1 MNTIASQNP
10 ARDDEVRNIVMHV
23 NFADQD
29 RLGFVLNNV
38 ENIFDYYRQQ
48 GNQVAI
54 RVVCHGPGL
63 HMLRADTSPVRERL
77 QQMVDSL
84 DQLGF
89 YACTN
94 TLEKM
99 TRAEGQRPE
108 IIEQAVLVP
117 AGLPEI
123 IELQR
128 LGWIYVKP

>member
-1 MNTIASQNP
+1 MNTIATQNP
-10 ARDDEVRNIVMHV
+10 ARDDEARNIVMHV
-23 NFADQD
+23 NFADQG

-38 ENIFDYYRQQ
+38 ENIFDYYQHQ

-63 HMLRADTSPVRERL
+63 HLLRTDTSPLRERL

-94 TLEKM
+94 TLDKM
-99 TRAEGQRPE
+99 TKAEGRRPE
-108 IIEQAVLVP
+108 LIEQAILVP

-128 LGWIYVKP
+128 LGWVYVKP

>member
-1 MNTIASQNP
+1 MSMLATENP
-10 ARDDEVRNIVMHV
+10 AHDGESRKIVMHV

-29 RLGFVLNNV
+29 RLNFVLNNV
-38 ENIFDYYRQQ
+38 ENILDYYHDK
-48 GNQVAI
+48 GNQVEI

-63 HMLRADTSPVRERL
+63 HLLRVDTSPVKERL
-77 QQMVDSL
+77 VQMADNL

-94 TLEKM
+94 TVNRM
-99 TRAEGQRPE
+99 ARAEGKRPE
-108 IIEQAVLVP
+108 IVEQAIMVL